1 MVREGQF
8 MRKRRRAIALIMTL
22 MVTSVLLMMVS
33 AFFNLNRDQIQIR
46 RVGEQ
51 AVRAQAAALSGLEY
65 ARMRLEVDTNWG
77 IPGAGCARNI
87 SSAGLN
93 VYEDDTFTA
102 AGVDTFCCV
111 GVLDGG
117 QSHFQIN
124 LVAPNGGYGINS
136 LSGGRVIGHKVQND
150 PTGGLGAW
158 GRETLP
164 GLEASV
170 NYLNSVS
177 SFYPPVF
184 SLSPNAGPMRTVIP
198 KSCMLQ
204 IRGYYHGV
212 VKVCDVSLAAEKPT
226 DAAFQAGGQMAMDIN
241 YNNHGRWYIRSLDP
255 AKNKV
260 QASGDITVR
269 GADESDPGMR
279 FQSGNGSATS
289 SGRIMT
295 STSAISSIDDPH
307 DGTLKILGQ
316 SGIDV
321 DVDLAS
327 ATTGGKMRPSAGV
340 SSVNDLNAATVESQ
354 LNNPNFTKL
363 NLAGGHYEFKDR
375 DTITL
380 PDGSE
385 VNQIKRG
392 GKIVARVEDFKLVF
406 SEGVSVNFQG
416 PTTIDSQGAK
426 PAILM
431 GYNTNSLAESFMPW
445 NSAGTFLKVTNGS
458 LNIDGSVG
466 GKGSLMATGNTT
478 NQGDV
483 IMRGRSQLSVDPDAA
498 VTVFADRNI
507 KVSPPDPTSAR
518 FFSNDLAPITV
529 AMRNYSDDHDLNN
542 WNKGSRP
549 LNDFASL
556 GADQDYLT
564 QGGKN
569 PVSDQ
574 KVSTDTIKTSPVNS
588 NLSDIKAALVANFPV
603 IDQSEDAAT
612 EFNAMYDKFMN
623 GVSDPGMTVGRYLR
637 LREFLRDLQSAHDS
651 GSPLPS
657 AASSDWGDLT
667 LRNESLN
674 DQLKSEISFFN
685 RKATAQN
692 RTFHNLINDNRS
704 TNPTNNDLT
713 NLMNAR
719 DAKWTGFLYARG
731 SVAIDSGNG
740 DLDLRGSLVARNDMA
755 ITNVTNVVSIYDPAY
770 LKAASQFM
778 VGNKL
783 ANKLWCDFYRIR

>member
-1 MVREGQF
+1 
-8 MRKRRRAIALIMTL
+8 MRRGRRAIALIMTL

-33 AFFNLNRDQIQIR
+33 AFFNLNRDQIQMR

-65 ARMRLEVDTNWG
+65 ARMRLELDTNWG

-136 LSGGRVIGHKVQND
+136 LNAGRVIAQNVENN
-150 PTGGLGAW
+150 PRGGLAAW

-164 GLEASV
+164 GLETSV
-170 NYLNSVS
+170 NYLNSIS

-184 SLSPNAGPMRTVIP
+184 SLSPNVGPMRTVTP

-212 VKVCDVSLAAEKPT
+212 VKVCDVSLTAEKPT
-226 DAAFQAGGQMAMDIN
+226 DAALQAGGQMAMDIN
-241 YNNHGRWYIRSLDP
+241 YNKNGRWYIRSLDP
-255 AKNKV
+255 AKNKI
-260 QASGDITVR
+260 QADGDIIVR
-269 GADESDPGMR
+269 GSDETDPGMR

-295 STSAISSIDDPH
+295 ATSAVSSIDDPH
-307 DGTLKILGQ
+307 DGTLKINGQ
-316 SGIDV
+316 SGTNV
-321 DVDLAS
+321 DVDQAS

-340 SSVNDLNAATVESQ
+340 SSVTDVTAATVESQ
-354 LNNPNFTKL
+354 LNNPSFTQ
-363 NLAGGHYEFKDR
+363 LALPGGHYEFKDR
-375 DTITL
+375 ATITL

-385 VNQIKRG
+385 VSQIRRN

-426 PAILM
+426 PSILM
-431 GYNTNSLAESFMPW
+431 GYNTNSLTSSFMPW

-518 FFSNDLAPITV
+518 FFSNDLAPITI
-529 AMRNYSDDHDLNN
+529 AMRNFAGAHDITN
-542 WNKGSRP
+542 WSKGSRP

-564 QGGKN
+564 QGGKS

-574 KVSTDTIKTSPVNS
+574 RISTDTIKTSPVNA
-588 NLSDIKAALVANFPV
+588 NLSDIKAALVANFPI
-603 IDQSEDAAT
+603 IDQSDQAAA
-612 EFNAMYDKFMN
+612 EFNSMYDKFMN
-623 GVSDPGMTVGRYLR
+623 GVADPGMTVGRYLR
-637 LREFLRDLQSAHDS
+637 LREFLRDLQSAHDTH
-651 GSPLPS
+651 SPMPS
-657 AASSDWGDLT
+657 AATSDWGNLT
-667 LRNESLN
+667 LRNEALN

-685 RKATAQN
+685 RKATAQD
-692 RTFHNLINDNRS
+692 RSFQNLINDTRS

-731 SVAIDSGNG
+731 SVAIDSGHG

-755 ITNVTNVVSIYDPAY
+755 ITNVTNVVSVYDPAY
-770 LKAASQFM
+770 LRSASQFM
-778 VGNKL
+778 VGNRL